1 MCGWLGGI
9 DDQDNDEV
17 RMARRKYLW
26 RTRRAQPR
34 RVELAGP
41 DLGED
46 EHTRRGDE
54 QRQPTKLTTRWG
66 LRPSEVRGRAGE

>member
-1 MCGWLGGI
+1 LCGI

-17 RMARRKYLW
+17 RAARQKYLR

-41 DLGED
+41 DLSED
-46 EHTRRGDE
+46 KHTRRDDE
-54 QRQPTKLTTRWG
+54 
-66 LRPSEVRGRAGE
+66 

>member
-1 MCGWLGGI
+1 LCGI

-17 RMARRKYLW
+17 RAARQKYLR

-41 DLGED
+41 DLSED
-46 EHTRRGDE
+46 NTHDA
-54 QRQPTKLTTRWG
+54 TTNDDNQ
-66 LRPSEVRGRAGE
+66 RGRRHDED